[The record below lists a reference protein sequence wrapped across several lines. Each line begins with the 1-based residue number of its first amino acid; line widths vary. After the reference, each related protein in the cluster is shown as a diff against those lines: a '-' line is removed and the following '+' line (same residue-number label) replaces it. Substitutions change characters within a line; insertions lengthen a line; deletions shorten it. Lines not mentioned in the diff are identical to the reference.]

1 MSNHTHTYTRTTK
14 GLTTIY
20 KTLHRKLKIVQNE
33 SHYNPGVISGAP
45 ERLAV
50 PAPRV
55 TPVALVLNDTNIIW

>member
-1 MSNHTHTYTRTTK
+1 MSNHTHTYTHTTK

-20 KTLHRKLKIVQNE
+20 KTLHRELKIMQSE
-33 SHYNPGVISGAP
+33 SHYNPGLISGAP

-55 TPVALVLNDTNIIW
+55 TPDALVLNDAYII